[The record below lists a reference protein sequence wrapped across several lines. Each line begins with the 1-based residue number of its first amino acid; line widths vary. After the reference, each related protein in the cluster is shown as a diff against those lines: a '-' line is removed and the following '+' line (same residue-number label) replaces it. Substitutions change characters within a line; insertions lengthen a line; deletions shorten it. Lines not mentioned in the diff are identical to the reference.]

1 MNLCIYNLT
10 HKTLVSKGKTKYF
23 FIEMI
28 DVGQHKFLLKN
39 SGLTE
44 IHRESSFSNFSVE
57 NTETADGQKYSTLR
71 TKKNVLRTCLIS

>member
-10 HKTLVSKGKTKYF
+10 HKTSTSKGKTKYF

-28 DVGQHKFLLKN
+28 DVGQYKFLLKN

-44 IHRESSFSNFSVE
+44 TTDGSSSL
-57 NTETADGQKYSTLR
+57 YHLR
-71 TKKNVLRTCLIS
+71 YRLTTYLPSLLCLFPLCLPLLLS